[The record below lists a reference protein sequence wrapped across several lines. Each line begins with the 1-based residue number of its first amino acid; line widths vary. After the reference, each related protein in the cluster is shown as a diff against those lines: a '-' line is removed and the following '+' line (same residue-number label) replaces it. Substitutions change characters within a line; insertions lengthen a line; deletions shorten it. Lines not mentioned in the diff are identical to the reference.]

1 MRQRGEAEYRLATPG
16 AMRIEEL
23 MAVPGRRA
31 TVPTVAVVGTARPP
45 LLGCLYLVSS
55 GLCPGPASQPSGVRD
70 ALEHG
75 TLGRSTSTGDL
86 HRPAMNVLIGAQ
98 RA

>member
-31 TVPTVAVVGTARPP
+31 TVPTVAVVNTGTARPP

-55 GLCPGPASQPSGVRD
+55 GLCPGPVLPCP
-70 ALEHG
+70 G
-75 TLGRSTSTGDL
+75 TRST
-86 HRPAMNVLIGAQ
+86 RE
-98 RA
+98 